1 MLAHLMWSLM
11 GKFFLSYVHEYRH
24 LAGKVKDALE
34 ENGSK
39 GFLAH
44 EDIAV
49 SSEWRD
55 EILKNLDSCT
65 GVIAIVTPGFAE
77 SPWVNQEVGIAI
89 GKRKPVVPLAFEIE
103 LDRLPGFLES
113 LQGVRLTEESL
124 SASTKQALEVLRNL
138 HEDYEIQTYTIA
150 LLGLISDVELTLTC
164 YRDTLIEPDFS
175 QMLNTIGGYGEYLL
189 RMSQAKPA
197 EQLGI
202 AEEISKLS
210 ECITNLA
217 KYPFTVGA
225 PDRFGD
231 SAKTCLSILMK
242 IKQVLNKTA
251 KVQSSGAYLLKL
263 KKALGSLKRD
273 WEIRA
278 RRFETRQVE
287 LLKQAL
293 LQHGFAIYRFA
304 AYPEAVELDLKDQ
317 LIALGQRLHELSSA
331 EKYFP
336 SYVRDGMLERI
347 EGKYSECESLIDGI
361 MKKAT

>member
-24 LAGKVKDALE
+24 LAGKIKDVLE

-89 GKRKPVVPLAFEIE
+89 GKRRPVVPLAFGTE
-103 LDRLPGFLES
+103 LGRLPGFLES
-113 LQGVRLTEESL
+113 LQGVCLTEESV
-124 SASTKQALEVLRNL
+124 SASTKQALEVLEKL
-138 HEDYEIQTYTIA
+138 HEDHEIQTYTIA
-150 LLGLISDVELTLTC
+150 LLGLMSDVELTLTC
-164 YRDTLIEPDFS
+164 YEDTLIEPDFS
-175 QMLNTIGGYGEYLL
+175 QMLNTIGGYGEFLL
-189 RMSQAKPA
+189 WMSQAKPA

-202 AEEISKLS
+202 AEETSKLS
-210 ECITNLA
+210 ECITKLA
-217 KYPFTVGA
+217 KYPLTVGA

-231 SAKTCLSILMK
+231 SAKTCLSTLMK
-242 IKQVLNKTA
+242 VRQVLDKTA
-251 KVQSSGAYLLKL
+251 KAQSSEEFLIKL
-263 KKALGSLKRD
+263 KKTLGLLKRD

-278 RRFETRQVE
+278 RRFETGQVQ

-293 LQHGFAIYRFA
+293 LRHAFAIYRFA

-336 SYVRDGMLERI
+336 GYLRDGMLERI
-347 EGKYSECESLIDGI
+347 EGKFSECEFLIDEI
-361 MKKAT
+361 MKR